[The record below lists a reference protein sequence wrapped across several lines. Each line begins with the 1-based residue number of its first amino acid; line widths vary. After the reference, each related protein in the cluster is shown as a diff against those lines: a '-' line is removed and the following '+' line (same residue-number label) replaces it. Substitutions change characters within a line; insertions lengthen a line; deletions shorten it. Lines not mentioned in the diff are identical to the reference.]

1 MKKELI
7 LEKLSEFSCESLKE
21 MIDLYAKHISID
33 EQTEKNENKF
43 FILPKHVEDE
53 LKNNGFKKNNTEII
67 KKLPTVFTKP
77 DLYGKELVSRA
88 NTIWKENICGL
99 ENVFTAIVPHL
110 LEYSNTMH
118 TNPILMV
125 GEPGCGKTTVAKL
138 YARMLGLKQH
148 FINAPRCIRG
158 RGLSG
163 ESGSFQNASYGELV
177 EGVLTTHSPNPVFI
191 IDEIDKLKTF
201 HGHGGEVADEML
213 ALLDRS
219 ASEFKD
225 NYLGLTL
232 NFSFSPFI
240 LTANYI
246 DEISPPLI
254 DRCDV
259 IHFPT
264 NEKEGIFNILEN
276 IVVPRELNRYNNM
289 VAINNE
295 ILKKMVD
302 TLYKMGV
309 TGIRAYERTI
319 VKMINLGIM
328 EGLEQEE
335 VYNITE
341 RELKTALSD
350 INDRKCITIGFAG

>member
-1 MKKELI
+1 MKKETI
-7 LEKLSEFSCESLKE
+7 LEKLSEFSCESLAE
-21 MIDLYAKHISID
+21 MIDVYTRHKSS
-33 EQTEKNENKF
+33 EKQVENHNDKF
-43 FILPKHVEDE
+43 FVLPKHVEEE
-53 LKNNGFKKNNTEII
+53 LKKEGFKKNNIEII

-77 DLYGKELVSRA
+77 DLSGKELVARA
-88 NTIWKENICGL
+88 NTVWKKNICGL

-118 TNPILMV
+118 TNPVLMV

-138 YARMLGLKQH
+138 YAQMLGLKQH

-177 EGVLTTHSPNPVFI
+177 EGVLTTHSPNPVFV

-219 ASEFKD
+219 SSEFKD
-225 NYLGLTL
+225 NYLGITF
-232 NFSFSPFI
+232 NFSFAPFI

-264 NEKEGIFNILEN
+264 NTKEGIFNILEN
-276 IVVPRELNRYNNM
+276 IVVPRELDRYNNI

-295 ILKKMVD
+295 LLEKTVD
-302 TLYKMGV
+302 ALYKRGV

-328 EGLEQEE
+328 EGLEQED

-341 RELKTALSD
+341 RELKTVLSD
-350 INDRKCITIGFAG
+350 IGDRKSITIGFSG